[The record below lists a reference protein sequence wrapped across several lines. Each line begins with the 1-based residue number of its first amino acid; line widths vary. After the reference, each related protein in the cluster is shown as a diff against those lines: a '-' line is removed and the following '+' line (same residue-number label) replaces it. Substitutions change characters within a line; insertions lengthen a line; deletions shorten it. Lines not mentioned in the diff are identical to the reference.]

1 MDFLDYEEETE
12 INESDSPHQSVTKL
26 LDNRELLQELRATP
40 SIAEFLKTN
49 ASLVLKAALTK
60 DGEVDD
66 DDDTVDQKQRYTP
79 ADRRAYVASE
89 VLCGP
94 DVACVAIL
102 KACAGDDACWALLE
116 DPSPVS
122 TMRDARWARIWLRL
136 FEVARYDTI
145 KHAPPLSRF
154 AAAVSNNS
162 TSAADVAGT
171 LLADACRKDRAV
183 KVAWND
189 LRSICAALDVGASAQ
204 LLLNALPGCASK
216 IVDDQRC
223 LASVARARSTKALA
237 VVRCVEIKLRA
248 PHAIDATSSS

>member
-12 INESDSPHQSVTKL
+12 INESDSPHQSITKL

-102 KACAGDDACWALLE
+102 KACASNEECWALLE

-122 TMRDARWARIWLRL
+122 TMRDAR
-136 FEVARYDTI
+136 FV
-145 KHAPPLSRF
+145 
-154 AAAVSNNS
+154 
-162 TSAADVAGT
+162 
-171 LLADACRKDRAV
+171 
-183 KVAWND
+183 
-189 LRSICAALDVGASAQ
+189 
-204 LLLNALPGCASK
+204 LPGCLVWQCMQCALRSA
-216 IVDDQRC
+216 QR
-223 LASVARARSTKALA
+223 LFVLTR
-237 VVRCVEIKLRA
+237 
-248 PHAIDATSSS
+248 